1 MLISIK
7 YTLWQFLSW
16 KPVQWRDDRISQ
28 AKNSWNGQLLSTRQ
42 DFLLVEP
49 FGGKI
54 KIVCSTASEFIRH
67 SAIFFKKM
75 GHSRP
80 LFHLFSSFPQ
90 TVNNNCSTKVADD
103 WIRTRVL
110 WFRKRPLCQLH
121 HNHCPLVS
129 YNVFGLEIVYPRCEL
144 IWKSIS
150 MSDVCIFGF
159 ISSIIWRI
167 LIGCY
172 KLLTNQSVCKRM

>member
-80 LFHLFSSFPQ
+80 LFHLFSSFLQ
-90 TVNNNCSTKVADD
+90 AVNNNCSIKVADD
-103 WIRTRVL
+103 LIRTRGL
-110 WFRKRPLCQLH
+110 WSNCATTTALITAQMFFRNSFRTTCK
-121 HNHCPLVS
+121 S
-129 YNVFGLEIVYPRCEL
+129 TEIGYIMQRASVKVALTMNIRRCRL
-144 IWKSIS
+144 
-150 MSDVCIFGF
+150 
-159 ISSIIWRI
+159 
-167 LIGCY
+167 
-172 KLLTNQSVCKRM
+172 